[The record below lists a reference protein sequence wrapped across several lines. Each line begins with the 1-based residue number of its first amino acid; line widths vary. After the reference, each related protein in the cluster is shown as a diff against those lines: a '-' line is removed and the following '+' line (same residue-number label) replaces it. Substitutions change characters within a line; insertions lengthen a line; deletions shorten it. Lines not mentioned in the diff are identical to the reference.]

1 MIKYIYAL
9 FLGILLATFIG
20 VGIST
25 FYPGPEQ
32 PDYNEFSAPV
42 TDKNCTEQIAQQK
55 QQNEE
60 IKSYQDKVAIYNR
73 NASLMNLAGA
83 LIILVI
89 ALAGATKLSIISD
102 GLLLGGVFS
111 LLYSTILGLSTG
123 DAKFRFIVAT
133 VGLLVA
139 IFLGYWKF
147 LRAERATR

>member
-25 FYPGPEQ
+25 FYPGPDR
-32 PDYNEFSAPV
+32 PDYNEPV
-42 TDKNCTEQIAQQK
+42 ASTTEASCLEQQTQQK
-55 QQNEE
+55 EQNEQ
-60 IKSYQDKVAIYNR
+60 YQAYEDKLSVYNR

-83 LIILVI
+83 LIALII
-89 ALAGATKLSIISD
+89 ALGFASKLAIISD